1 MFGEETFFDFTG
13 FMPIGH
19 FSDVS
24 LKTNSL
30 ISKGMETQ
38 K

>member
-1 MFGEETFFDFTG
+1 MFGEDTFFDFTG
-13 FMPIGH
+13 SMPIGH

-30 ISKGMETQ
+30 ISEGMGTQ